1 MCRAQAVESA
11 KAIESDTLTF
21 GYLGSINHVVDIES
35 IAAEEGPGYGGAML
49 AMVASGEY
57 PDVKTIA
64 EQFVKVTRVEKPDP
78 ELAAL
83 YEDRYQKFK
92 AIYPSLKELFRTL
105 A

>member
-1 MCRAQAVESA
+1 MFANIC
-11 KAIESDTLTF
+11 
-21 GYLGSINHVVDIES
+21 NMDIES